1 MIKQAIMASALL
13 AGTSAFAQTT
23 TTTTTGQTQP
33 SAQTQPSTTARP
45 TDPAT
50 TTATQP
56 TDPVTT
62 TTATQPTSTDQTTTP
77 SGVQPAQPATPAD
90 PSMSTP
96 ATPAT
101 PASPAQG
108 AATGDQ
114 AGTDTVATTVEADW
128 AKYDTN
134 SGGTLSRTEFNK
146 WVTDLQTA
154 ANSKAPTRGYLT
166 SAFRKADANKNGS
179 ISKEELQTFLR
190 G

>member
-1 MIKQAIMASALL
+1 MIKQAFMASVLL

-23 TTTTTGQTQP
+23 TPTSDQSPPVGT
-33 SAQTQPSTTARP
+33 AQPSTTTEP
-45 TDPAT
+45 TVPT
-50 TTATQP
+50 TGTTATQP
-56 TDPVTT
+56 APTT
-62 TTATQPTSTDQTTTP
+62 GTTP
-77 SGVQPAQPATPAD
+77 SGTQPAQPADPAD
-90 PSMSTP
+90 SATSTP

-101 PASPAQG
+101 PASPAQ
-108 AATGDQ
+108 TQTVGDQ
-114 AGTDTVATTVEADW
+114 ASGDTVVATVEADW

-154 ANSKAPTRGYLT
+154 ANSKAPTSSYLR